1 MKLIVG
7 LGNPGAE
14 YVNTRHNVGFDV
26 VDRLAEKLGWITPG
40 DFDRVAKQKFNG
52 LTFTGVLNRA
62 NGTDEK
68 LLLLKPT
75 TFMNVSGRSVQ
86 QAMQFFQ
93 VDSAD
98 LLVILDDLAL
108 PCGKLRLKPSGS
120 SGGHNGLRDIEK
132 VLGTNAYPR
141 LRIGIDPA
149 PANIPGRDYVL
160 GRWTETQKQLLT
172 PALDR
177 ACGAIIS
184 WADYGIDKAMA
195 LFNAEDK
202 DSKKETGDRPKGRP
216 NPS

>member
-7 LGNPGAE
+7 LGNPGLE
-14 YVNTRHNVGFDV
+14 YVSTRHNVGFEV
-26 VDRLAEKLGWITPG
+26 VDRLAEKLGWVAPG
-40 DFDRVAKQKFNG
+40 DFDRMAKQKFNG
-52 LTFTGVLNRA
+52 LTFTGVLNRSSGA
-62 NGTDEK
+62 DEK
-68 LLLLKPT
+68 LLLIKPT
-75 TFMNVSGRSVQ
+75 TFMNVSGKSVIA
-86 QAMQFFQ
+86 AMQFFQ
-93 VDSAD
+93 VQKDD
-98 LLVILDDLAL
+98 ILVILDDLAL

-120 SGGHNGLRDIEK
+120 SGGHNGLKDIEK

-160 GRWTETQKQLLT
+160 GKWTPTQRELLN

-184 WADYGIDKAMA
+184 WADYGIDKAMG
-195 LFNAEDK
+195 LFNAVEV
-202 DSKKETGDRPKGRP
+202 KKESGDRPKGRP